1 MTNEEYEFI
10 LTDRIAKIQAINEQY
25 DLEHNSY
32 ISFSGGK
39 DSSVLSR
46 LIDLALPN
54 NKIPRIYFNTGIE
67 YKKMLDYVRGLA
79 QTDTRYQIINSGVNI
94 KNMLEEN
101 GYPFKSKQ
109 HSHNWSVYNNYKG
122 TELDETVKYLKEHTE
137 LQKNYD
143 YIHNLPNGIKTTIKY
158 IFGLRERERD
168 NVIYDYLDL
177 P

>member
-39 DSSVLSR
+39 DSVVLSR
-46 LIDLALPN
+46 IIDIALPN
-54 NKIPRIYFNTGIE
+54 NKIPRVYFNTGIE
-67 YKKMLDYVRGLA
+67 YKMMVDYVKELSSK
-79 QTDTRYQIINSGVNI
+79 DSRYVIINSGVNI
-94 KNMLEEN
+94 KKMLEEN

-122 TELDETVKYLKEHTE
+122 TELDATIEYLKKHEAN
-137 LQKNYD
+137 QKDFN

-158 IFGLRERERD
+158 VFGLRERER
-168 NVIYDYLDL
+168 
-177 P
+177 